1 MEEASTLLPDGRT
14 LVWAEFGEP
23 TGAPLFLF
31 HGWPGSRLVGSHFDE
46 AARDLGVRIICPD
59 RPGVGRSTH
68 LPRRLITDW
77 PNDIGALA
85 ARLEVERF
93 VAAGKS
99 AGAPYVLACAAAL
112 RSRVSAC
119 GLLSP
124 SGEINTRDS
133 LVGVKQPNR
142 LLFAW
147 SRRSSLG
154 RRFFVA
160 VTGAALR
167 SQRSPLVKG
176 LPQELATRVRSEAME
191 GYRGGR
197 ESQLRELEL
206 LVRPWG
212 FDLTQVES
220 PVLLWQVR
228 KDANLADDAGRRIA
242 EALPDCRP
250 VYPDADD
257 ADHFWTERH
266 AKEVLSRL
274 LDARR

>member
-68 LPRRLITDW
+68 LPGRLVTDW
-77 PNDIGALA
+77 PNDVEALA

-99 AGAPYVLACAAAL
+99 AGGPYVLACAAAL

-167 SQRSPLVKG
+167 RQRSPLVKG

-191 GYRGGR
+191 VKGAFI
-197 ESQLRELEL
+197 
-206 LVRPWG
+206 G
-212 FDLTQVES
+212 FLPITRVFAKTQS
-220 PVLLWQVR
+220 
-228 KDANLADDAGRRIA
+228 AGRRSPA
-242 EALPDCRP
+242 QLG
-250 VYPDADD
+250 
-257 ADHFWTERH
+257 
-266 AKEVLSRL
+266 VLGEFRATSAVGGRL
-274 LDARR
+274 SCLEPSQSHCLNMAIIGSARWPKGRDWDRGRRARV